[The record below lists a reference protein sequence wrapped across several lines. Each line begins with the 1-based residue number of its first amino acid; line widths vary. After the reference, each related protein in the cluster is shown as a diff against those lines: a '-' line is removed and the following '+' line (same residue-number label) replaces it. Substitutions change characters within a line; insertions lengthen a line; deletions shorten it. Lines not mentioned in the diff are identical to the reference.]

1 MHKMRLKLA
10 KPRALLLL
18 AVLTIKNS
26 LMAKPVDFT
35 IGQLRKK
42 LKEQGWQV
50 WAFDGENQTR
60 TYYAKHIK
68 TGEEFDGT
76 LAEFKLLAKNV
87 LSL

>member
-1 MHKMRLKLA
+1 MLRRRLKLA
-10 KPRALLLL
+10 KPRASLLLV
-18 AVLTIKNS
+18 VLTIKNS

-50 WAFDGENQTR
+50 WAFDGENQSR
-60 TYYAKHIK
+60 TYYAKHLK

-76 LAEFKLLAKNV
+76 LAEFKLLAKNI
-87 LSL
+87 LLL

>member
-1 MHKMRLKLA
+1 MRLKLA
-10 KPRALLLL
+10 KPRASLLLV
-18 AVLTIKNS
+18 VLTIKNS
-26 LMAKPVDFT
+26 PKAHRVDYT

-42 LKEQGWQV
+42 LKEEGWQV
-50 WAFDGENQTR
+50 WGFQQNEGR
-60 TYYAKHIK
+60 KYYAKHVK

>member
-1 MHKMRLKLA
+1 
-10 KPRALLLL
+10 
-18 AVLTIKNS
+18 
-26 LMAKPVDFT
+26 MAKPVDYT

-42 LKEQGWQV
+42 LKEEGWLVWGFQQNQG
-50 WAFDGENQTR
+50 R
-60 TYYAKHIK
+60 KYYAKHLK

>member
-1 MHKMRLKLA
+1 MLRKRLKLA
-10 KPRALLLL
+10 KPRVSLLLV
-18 AVLTIKNS
+18 VLTIKNS
-26 LMAKPVDFT
+26 LMLKPVDYT

-50 WAFDGENQTR
+50 WAFDGENINR
-60 TYYAKHIK
+60 TYYAKHLK

>member
-1 MHKMRLKLA
+1 MHKLRLKLA
-10 KPRALLLL
+10 KPRASLLLV
-18 AVLTIKNS
+18 VLTIKNS
-26 LMAKPVDFT
+26 LMAKPVDYT

-50 WAFDGENQTR
+50 WAFDGENQSR
-60 TYYAKHIK
+60 TYYAKHLK
-68 TGEEFDGT
+68 TGEEFQGT

>member
-1 MHKMRLKLA
+1 MRLRLA
-10 KPRALLLL
+10 KPRASLLSV
-18 AVLTIKNS
+18 VLTIKN
-26 LMAKPVDFT
+26 LLRAKPVDYT

-42 LKEQGWQV
+42 LKEEGWQV
-50 WAFDGENQTR
+50 WGFQQNEGR
-60 TYYAKHIK
+60 KYYAKHVK

>member
-1 MHKMRLKLA
+1 MRKMRLKLA
-10 KPRALLLL
+10 KPRDLLLL
-18 AVLTIKNS
+18 VVLIIKNS
-26 LMAKPVDFT
+26 LMAKPVGYT

-50 WAFDGENQTR
+50 WGFQQNSGR
-60 TYYAKHIK
+60 MYYAKHIE